1 MHRGA
6 AGEDF
11 GEIDLTPLIIC
22 KEVPSPE
29 GRISVQIP
37 YSQLLMQSQCLA
49 LGARPVSPTIWFDA
63 PINLLWSQQKK
74 TGNEDCG
81 QSRQRRESAFKP
93 FMKF

>member
-29 GRISVQIP
+29 GRVSVQIP

-63 PINLLWSQQKK
+63 RSIHSGANRKK
-74 TGNEDCG
+74 QATKIAASPASAVRVLS
-81 QSRQRRESAFKP
+81 SRS
-93 FMKF
+93 